1 MKNFKNLFFA
11 FTILFSAN
19 ISAQEKSI
27 DITSDFDKIIVSPH
41 ISVDFVQ
48 GNKASV
54 VVNNIS
60 VPIEKFNYEI
70 KGKTLKVYLEGAKST
85 TKHEKVYHD
94 GWKQK
99 VPIYKNNVAHV
110 TITYVNVDTFS
121 IRGEENIAFNSP
133 IQQEDLTLRIYGE
146 SEVKINEV
154 DLQDFRVTIY
164 GASEI
169 DIDKGT
175 IQKQRY
181 KAYGESIVNAENV
194 ESNDTKVT
202 VYGDGTFHF
211 NVNNRLKVTS
221 YGEADVLYKGDP
233 EVRKGIILGEAKIS
247 RKSR

>member
-1 MKNFKNLFFA
+1 MLLTVNA
-11 FTILFSAN
+11 I
-19 ISAQEKSI
+19 AQEKQI

-48 GNKASV
+48 GDKASV
-54 VVNNIS
+54 VVNNIE

-70 KGKTLKVYLEGAKST
+70 KGKTLQVYLEGAKTT

-99 VPIYKNNVAHV
+99 VPIYNNNVAHV

-121 IRGEENIAFNSP
+121 IRGEEDIAFKSTM
-133 IQQEDLTLRIYGE
+133 QQEDLTLRIYGE
-146 SEVKINEV
+146 SEIKIKEV
-154 DLQDFRVTIY
+154 DLQNFRVTIY
-164 GASEI
+164 GASEL

-175 IQKQRY
+175 IVKQRY
-181 KAYGESIVNAENV
+181 TAYGESTINAENV
-194 ESNDTKVT
+194 ESNEAKVT

-211 NVNNRLKVTS
+211 NVNDRLKVTS

-233 EVRKGIILGEAKIS
+233 EVRKGIILGEANIS
-247 RKSR
+247 RISK